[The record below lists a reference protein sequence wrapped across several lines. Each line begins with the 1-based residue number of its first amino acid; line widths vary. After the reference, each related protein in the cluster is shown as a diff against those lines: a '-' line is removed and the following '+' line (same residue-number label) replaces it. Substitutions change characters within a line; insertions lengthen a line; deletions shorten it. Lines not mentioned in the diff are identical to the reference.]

1 LFKASIIHQF
11 FVNEWIID
19 FQNGFQTDSFGVNE
33 WINYEFW
40 NKWNITFFEVCK
52 DHGHN
57 YLSNCHFF
65 LRQENDILNKLC

>member
-1 LFKASIIHQF
+1 
-11 FVNEWIID
+11 VNEWIID
-19 FQNGFQTDSFGVNE
+19 FQNGFQIDSFGVNE

-40 NKWNITFFEVCK
+40 NKWNITFFEVCQ

-65 LRQENDILNKLC
+65 L